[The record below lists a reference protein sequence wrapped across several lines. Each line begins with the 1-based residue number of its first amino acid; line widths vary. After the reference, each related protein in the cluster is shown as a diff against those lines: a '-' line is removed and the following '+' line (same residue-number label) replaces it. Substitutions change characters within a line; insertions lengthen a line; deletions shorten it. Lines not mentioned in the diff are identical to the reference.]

1 MTINILFSASP
12 EGWEKFR
19 TPLEHTLSNLR
30 LPFNLATEIAPDLVD
45 YIIYA
50 PNPDVIDFRAFTRCK
65 AVLNLWAG
73 VEDIAPNTT
82 LTIPLAR
89 MVDHG
94 LCHGMTEWVVGH
106 VMRYHLG
113 MDRHILGQDGLWD
126 PHIPPLAEERIVTVL
141 GLGELGSH
149 CAGTLAM
156 LGFEVR
162 GWSRRAKEVKG
173 VTCFAGEEGFKATLR
188 GADFVVLLLP
198 YTADTE
204 NTLNRNSLSLLNQ
217 GAFVINPGRGP
228 LIDDD
233 ALLEALDNGQ
243 IAHATLDV
251 FRNEPLPK
259 DHPYWAH
266 HRVTV
271 TPHIAAAT
279 RPECAAPVIAE
290 NIRRGEAGE
299 PFLHVVDRQKGY

>member
-1 MTINILFSASP
+1 MTINILFSAGS
-12 EGWEKFR
+12 EGWEKYR
-19 TPLEHTLSNLR
+19 TPLNHQLSNLG
-30 LPFNLATEIAPDLVD
+30 LPYNLKTEIAPDLVD

-50 PNPDVIDFRAFTRCK
+50 PNADVSDFRAFTRCK

-94 LCHGMTEWVVGH
+94 LTHGMTEWVLGH
-106 VMRYHLG
+106 IMRYHLG
-113 MDRHILGQDGLWD
+113 MDRHILGQNGVWA
-126 PHIPPLAEERIVTVL
+126 PHIPPLAEGRIITVL
-141 GLGELGSH
+141 GLGELGSN
-149 CAGTLAM
+149 CAEMLAM

-162 GWSRRAKEVKG
+162 GWSRREKKVKG
-173 VTCFAGEEGFKATLR
+173 VKCFAGKTGFKAALS

-198 YTADTE
+198 YTEETE
-204 NTLNRNSLSLLNQ
+204 NTLNRDSLSLLNN

-251 FRNEPLPK
+251 FRIEPLPK
-259 DHPYWAH
+259 DHPYWTH
-266 HRVTV
+266 DQVTV

-279 RPECAAPVIAE
+279 RPECAAPVIVE

-299 PFLHVVDRQKGY
+299 PFLHLVDRQSGY

>member
-1 MTINILFSASP
+1 MTINILFSASS
-12 EGWEKFR
+12 EAWKKYS
-19 TPLEHTLSNLR
+19 TLLDRQLSSLG
-30 LPFNLATEIAPDLVD
+30 LPYNLATYIEPGLVD

-50 PNPDVIDFRAFTRCK
+50 PNANVSDFRPFSRCK

-73 VEDIAPNTT
+73 VEDIAPNFT
-82 LTIPLAR
+82 LTVPLAR

-94 LCHGMTEWVVGH
+94 LTHGMTEWVLGH

-113 MDRHILGQDGLWD
+113 MDRHILGQNGVWA
-126 PHIPPLAEERIVTVL
+126 PHIPPLAEKRIITVL
-141 GLGELGSH
+141 GLGELGAH

-173 VTCFAGEEGFKATLR
+173 VKCFAGEEDFKAALS
-188 GADFVVLLLP
+188 GSDFVVLLLP
-198 YTADTE
+198 LTADTE
-204 NTLNRNSLSLLNQ
+204 NTLDRNSLSLLNQ

-233 ALLEALDNGQ
+233 ALLQALDNGQ

-251 FRNEPLPK
+251 FRIEPLPK

-266 HRVTV
+266 DHVTV
-271 TPHIAAAT
+271 TPHIASAT
-279 RPECAAPVIAE
+279 RPEHAAPVIVE

-299 PFLHVVDRQKGY
+299 PFLHLVDRKSGY